1 MCVSFARRFAHPLA
15 AAEELGA
22 CCFSIGS
29 ALFSAEPLQG
39 LLSAVAA
46 TATAAAMALTAVG
59 AVLGAHGGGSRG
71 LHHPTG
77 GSALAVSRGEKYA
90 PAAAP
95 APPRPCCPAQSPPTA
110 GAGVAVLRLLSWA
123 LPCLSLRPACASPG
137 TCTCMA
143 VANALNGEVGRGNA
157 VYLVG
162 RPARLPWKALQRW
175 QVRQQVDP
183 GRPEYAA
190 AFAA

>member
-22 CCFSIGS
+22 CCFFNR
-29 ALFSAEPLQG
+29 LCVVFSRAPPRLVVSSRRHSDRSG
-39 LLSAVAA
+39 HGAVW
-46 TATAAAMALTAVG
+46 

-71 LHHPTG
+71 LHHPPG
-77 GSALAVSRGEKYA
+77 GSALAVSRGEQYA
-90 PAAAP
+90 PAPAP
-95 APPRPCCPAQSPPTA
+95 APPRLCCPAQSPPTA

-137 TCTCMA
+137 TCPYMA

-162 RPARLPWKALQRW
+162 RPARLPWKALQQW
-175 QVRQQVDP
+175 QVRQQAES